1 MRLLIVLLAA
11 GFALAPLPVM
21 AQTATCRINVTGLT
35 FAPYRSL
42 DRSPV
47 TSIGRID
54 VICPG
59 GGAGGVPRVTLSAG
73 GSGNHIDRTMTSG
86 AAELHYNLYVDSTR
100 RRVLGDGTAGTTPL
114 PPPRTRAFGIGTW
127 AIFGA
132 IAPGQRVPAG
142 DYSDTL
148 LIEVAF

>member
-1 MRLLIVLLAA
+1 MRLLTALLAA
-11 GFALAPLPVM
+11 GVFLAPQPAS
-21 AQTATCRINVTGLT
+21 AQTTICRINVTGLV

-42 DRSPV
+42 DRTPV
-47 TSIGRID
+47 TSIGRVQ

-59 GGAGGVPRVTLSAG
+59 GGASGVPRVTLSAG
-73 GSGNHIDRTMTSG
+73 GSGNYIDRTMTSG
-86 AAELHYNLYVDSTR
+86 SAELHYNLYVDSAR
-100 RRVLGDGTAGTTPL
+100 RRVVGDGTAGTMPL